1 MPLLLSKKIDDHEAA
16 YAVWKISET
25 NGQLQRM
32 ITERPPKDYHPTKQA
47 EWMATR
53 MLIENLCQ
61 KFDLDYQ
68 GIVKDQYG
76 KPFLKGHTAQ
86 ISISHSFPIA
96 SAMIH
101 MNSPCGIDVEWPR
114 ATMQRVQHKFLNAE
128 EYQYRDD
135 QKALCIIWAAKEAI
149 YKRYGKKQLSFKDNM
164 KVEIT
169 ENGLRSWILQND
181 DRTEIPIIHEQVK
194 QYLLV
199 YTF

>member
-25 NGQLQRM
+25 NGQLRQL
-32 ITERPPKDYHPTKQA
+32 INEEPPENYHPSKQA

-53 MLIENLCQ
+53 MLVENLCQ
-61 KFDLDYQ
+61 KFGLKYK
-68 GIVKDQYG
+68 GIVKDEFG
-76 KPFLKGHTAQ
+76 KPFLKGQTAQ
-86 ISISHSFPIA
+86 ISISHSYPIA

-101 MNSPCGIDVEWPR
+101 MDSPCGIDVEWPR
-114 ATMQRVQHKFLNAE
+114 DKMHRIQHKFLNAE
-128 EYQYRDD
+128 EFQYRDD
-135 QKALCIIWAAKEAI
+135 TRALCVIWAAKEAI
-149 YKRYGKKQLSFKDNM
+149 YKRYGKKQLSFQDNM

-169 ENGLRSWILQND
+169 ENGLKGWLLLNGERN
-181 DRTEIPIIHEQVK
+181 EIPMVQEQVK

>member
-32 ITERPPKDYHPTKQA
+32 ITEQPPKDYHPTKQA

-76 KPFLKGHTAQ
+76 KPFLKGHKAQ
-86 ISISHSFPIA
+86 ISISHSFA
-96 SAMIH
+96 H
-101 MNSPCGIDVEWPR
+101 
-114 ATMQRVQHKFLNAE
+114 H
-128 EYQYRDD
+128 
-135 QKALCIIWAAKEAI
+135 AL
-149 YKRYGKKQLSFKDNM
+149 
-164 KVEIT
+164 
-169 ENGLRSWILQND
+169 
-181 DRTEIPIIHEQVK
+181 
-194 QYLLV
+194 
-199 YTF
+199 

>member
-1 MPLLLSKKIDDHEAA
+1 MPLLLSKKIDDQEAA

-25 NGQLQRM
+25 NGQLQEL
-32 ITERPPKDYHPTKQA
+32 IAEQPPQNFHPSKQA

-61 KFDLDYQ
+61 RFGLDYQ
-68 GIVKDQYG
+68 GIVKDEFG
-76 KPFLKGHTAQ
+76 KPFLKGQSAQ

-101 MNSPCGIDVEWPR
+101 LTSPCGIDVEWPR
-114 ATMQRVQHKFLNAE
+114 TTMKRVQHKFLNSE
-128 EYQYRDD
+128 EFQYRDD
-135 QKALCIIWAAKEAI
+135 AHALCIIWAAKEAI

-169 ENGLRSWILQND
+169 PNGLRGWILLNGK
-181 DRTEIPIIHEQVK
+181 RTEVPMTYEQVK
-194 QYLLV
+194 QYLMV

>member
-1 MPLLLSKKIDDHEAA
+1 MPLLLSKKIDDQDAA

-25 NGQLQRM
+25 NGQLQQM
-32 ITERPPKDYHPTKQA
+32 INEQPPESYHPTKQA

-53 MLIENLCQ
+53 MLVENLCQ
-61 KFDLDYQ
+61 RFGLEYK
-68 GIVKDQYG
+68 GIIKDEYG
-76 KPFLKGHTAQ
+76 KPFLKDQTAQ

-101 MNSPCGIDVEWPR
+101 KSSPCGIDVEWPR
-114 ATMQRVQHKFLNAE
+114 ATMQRIQHKFLNAE
-128 EYQYRDD
+128 EFQYRDD
-135 QKALCIIWAAKEAI
+135 QQSLCVIWAAKEAI

-164 KVEIT
+164 KVEI
-169 ENGLRSWILQND
+169 NSQGLRGWIIINGEK
-181 DRTEIPIIHEQVK
+181 TEIPMVHEQVK

>member
-1 MPLLLSKKIDDHEAA
+1 MPLLLSKKIEAREAA

-32 ITERPPKDYHPTKQA
+32 IKKQPPEDYHPTKQA

-53 MLIENLCQ
+53 MLIQHLCQ
-61 KFDLDYQ
+61 KFNLNYQ
-68 GIVKDQYG
+68 GIEKDAYG

-96 SAMIH
+96 LAMIH
-101 MNSPCGIDVEWPR
+101 ATSPCGIDVEWPR
-114 ATMQRVQHKFLNAE
+114 ASMQRVQHKFLHE
-128 EYQYRDD
+128 EEFQYRND
-135 QKALCIIWAAKEAI
+135 QRALCIIWAAKEAI
-149 YKRYGKKQLSFKDNM
+149 YKRYGKKKLSFKDNM

-169 ENGLRSWILQND
+169 EDGLRGWMLQNGES
-181 DRTEIPIIHEQVK
+181 TELPMVQEQVK

-199 YTF
+199 YTC